1 MPEEYLVVEL
11 NHQPIELCKLLKIAN
26 LVSGGGEAK
35 IVISEGY
42 VLLNGEVEFQKRK
55 KVYHEDII
63 EFNGDI
69 LQVIIVDDMPENTAD
84 NSNLKSVTDRVIDN
98 DVTDGVAT
106 YSNESYEENTTIT
119 ENVNNTSAKK
129 KKKPKQ
135 ENKRAGNNNKKTS
148 GLLPDE
154 IEAVLAPNSTTSSPR
169 KRKPISF

>member
-119 ENVNNTSAKK
+119 
-129 KKKPKQ
+129 
-135 ENKRAGNNNKKTS
+135 R
-148 GLLPDE
+148 
-154 IEAVLAPNSTTSSPR
+154 
-169 KRKPISF
+169 